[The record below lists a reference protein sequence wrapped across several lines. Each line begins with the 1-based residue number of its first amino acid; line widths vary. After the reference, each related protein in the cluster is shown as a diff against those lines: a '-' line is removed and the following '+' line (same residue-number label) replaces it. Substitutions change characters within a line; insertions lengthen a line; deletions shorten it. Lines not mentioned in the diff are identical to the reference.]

1 LRYRKTPPREDIRPK
16 RLNLGENANVN
27 FFGNFENNNTN
38 FNNYNKNSV
47 ENNGYFSG
55 KSKLNFLNLKKNL
68 YKIYYFLKKTI
79 TAIVDMKSR

>member
-1 LRYRKTPPREDIRPK
+1 LRYRKTPTREDIRPK
-16 RLNLGENANVN
+16 RLNLGENANIN
-27 FFGNFENNNTN
+27 FFGNFENNDNN
-38 FNNYNKNSV
+38 FNNNNKNSV
-47 ENNGYFSG
+47 GNNGYFSG